1 MQSKGEPAGRG
12 KSTRQAGALA
22 LAGAVCRERIA
33 GQLAQAVC
41 PPGALAAGTG
51 HVWELPVS
59 LRVMTLFPELFCKR
73 RLDASTWLGIS
84 ASALGRPCKLY
95 PWCQALG
102 RDSSALWP

>member
-12 KSTRQAGALA
+12 KSTRRREGASA
-22 LAGAVCRERIA
+22 LAGAVRRECIA

-59 LRVMTLFPELFCKR
+59 LRMMTLFPELFCKR
-73 RLDASTWLGIS
+73 CLDVSTWLGF
-84 ASALGRPCKLY
+84 LLL
-95 PWCQALG
+95 PWVIHANCA
-102 RDSSALWP
+102 